1 MNNLILHCQDLVKVY
16 QDAAEQVEVLKGV
29 QLDVQK
35 GESIAVVGSS
45 GSGKSTLLHILGT
58 LDKPTSGQVLI
69 CSQDVATL
77 DRKQQAAFRNKH
89 LGFIYQFHHLLME
102 FTALENVAM
111 PLLIAG
117 VDAKTAKQKA
127 KVMLDKVGLS
137 HRESHKPA
145 KLSGGERQRVAI
157 ARAVVGEP
165 DLVLADEPTGN
176 LDKANAQR
184 IYELLM
190 ELQND
195 LGTSFI
201 VVTHDLELASK
212 LTRTVVLDEGVLL
225 APQQQGEMAS

>member
-1 MNNLILHCQDLVKVY
+1 MSDLILHCQDLVKVY

-69 CSQDVATL
+69 CSQDVAKL

-117 VDAKTAKQKA
+117 VDAKTAQQKA
-127 KVMLDKVGLS
+127 KEMLDKVGLS
-137 HRESHKPA
+137 HRASHKPA

-157 ARAVVGEP
+157 ARAVVAEP

-184 IYELLM
+184 IYGLLM
-190 ELQND
+190 ALQND

-212 LTRTVVLDEGVLL
+212 LTRTVVLDEGVLQ
-225 APQQQGEMAS
+225 ASEHGEMA

>member
-1 MNNLILHCQDLVKVY
+1 MSNLILHCQDLVKVY

-29 QLDVQK
+29 QLDVHK

-69 CSQDVATL
+69 CSQDVAKL

-117 VDAKTAKQKA
+117 VDAKTAQQKA
-127 KVMLDKVGLS
+127 KEMLDKVGLS
-137 HRESHKPA
+137 HRASHKPA

-157 ARAVVGEP
+157 ARAVVTEP

-176 LDKANAQR
+176 LDKVNAQR

-190 ELQND
+190 ALQND

-212 LTRTVVLDEGVLL
+212 LTRTVVLDEGVLQ
-225 APQQQGEMAS
+225 ASEHGEMA

>member
-1 MNNLILHCQDLVKVY
+1 MSNLILHCQDLVKVY

-69 CSQDVATL
+69 CSQDVAKL

-117 VDAKTAKQKA
+117 VDAKTAQQKA
-127 KVMLDKVGLS
+127 KEMLDKVGLS
-137 HRESHKPA
+137 HRASHKPA

-157 ARAVVGEP
+157 ARAVVAEP

-176 LDKANAQR
+176 LDKVNAQR

-190 ELQND
+190 ALQND

-212 LTRTVVLDEGVLL
+212 LTRTVVLDEGVLQ
-225 APQQQGEMAS
+225 ASEHGEMA